1 MTDEAWARK
10 IERELG
16 GTAARMDATDASVA
30 RLSQEMRDG
39 FAKQESKLD
48 QVRRDMHN
56 DVEGASAHIRGE
68 LAGLSAAMAEL
79 RRDFIEDHKAR
90 ERYESERNAKMIAEL
105 RASGKAA
112 TRINQYVFAGLI
124 LGAAGL
130 QQLLEHLPFIL
141 QVFGLGP

>member
-16 GTAARMDATDASVA
+16 ASGARMDATDGNVA

-39 FAKQESKLD
+39 FAKQENKLD
-48 QVRRDMHN
+48 QVRKDMHD
-56 DVEGASAHIRGE
+56 DVQSASAHIRGE

-79 RRDFIEDHKAR
+79 RRDFTEDHKKR
-90 ERYESERNAKMIAEL
+90 ERDESVRNEKMIAEL

-112 TRINQYVFAGLI
+112 TRINQYVFGGLI

-141 QVFGLGP
+141 QMFGLGP